1 MVLVYQLFNKFLSIH
16 NKNLSRIYYNFL
28 QISVMNQF
36 NNKDDVV
43 EQRHGCYWKFSL
55 IVETDGSVVAHSS
68 NRTYTNDS
76 TKNGFGFKTPAVY
89 KKNGEELRGNYSI
102 RYYGFNINPTAYKQM
117 KINSGKLERP
127 SFIPKYCWDRNQ
139 SFALFVPEI
148 IGSSEHVSGK

>member
-1 MVLVYQLFNKFLSIH
+1 
-16 NKNLSRIYYNFL
+16 
-28 QISVMNQF
+28 MNQF